1 MNLWTL
7 PYTTFID
14 TAVFKAKHKMARVPA
29 DAKALI
35 EYCIA
40 KQPVQPERILPSG
53 KTIEHAAQEGYVF
66 AEKPTQALK
75 GMPTS
80 VPFFLLY
87 HWLQN
92 NTRVF
97 GCAAHLFKFSWNDPT
112 ATGVAAWEIFNVKY
126 TAFKLTLL
134 TSEHTKTVP
143 LCKLLAN
150 INYCHCYN
158 AFLGTFHSGALFGD
172 ECKVYSV
179 QPRPTTP
186 VRHLQQF
193 PACFDGNMQSNFMTS
208 MIDESQHPSSYMD
221 TVCLNG
227 KNPTGIDAFYWLSE
241 NVIEFQQ
248 YKANDDDSQNPKL
261 TQADL
266 DNEYQKAEALFT
278 KYLAK
283 SDLKFVFGL
292 ISNRSAE
299 ANLTLK
305 PNMYVVHKG
314 NMEKYYGHSFASVAQ
329 IKCKLLHIYYRF

>member
-1 MNLWTL
+1 MASNPDNSYLAGWQCAGAFRQCVADMLNPPRAFDYLMMGIQAYFSQAKHKKMNLWTL
-7 PYTTFID
+7 PYATFID
-14 TAVFKAKHKMARVPA
+14 EVVFKADSKMAVVPVA
-29 DAKALI
+29 DAKILI
-35 EYCIA
+35 EYCITR
-40 KQPVQPERILPSG
+40 KLVRPEHVLPSG
-53 KTIEHAAQEGYVF
+53 KTIARASQEGYVF
-66 AEKPTQALK
+66 AAEPKQD
-75 GMPTS
+75 GMPVA

-87 HWLQN
+87 YWLQN
-92 NTRVF
+92 DPRAF
-97 GCAAHLFKFSWNDPT
+97 GCAAHLFKFSWNNPT

-227 KNPTGIDAFYWLSE
+227 KNTPGIDAFYWLSE
-241 NVIEFQQ
+241 NV
-248 YKANDDDSQNPKL
+248 S
-261 TQADL
+261 
-266 DNEYQKAEALFT
+266 
-278 KYLAK
+278 
-283 SDLKFVFGL
+283 
-292 ISNRSAE
+292 
-299 ANLTLK
+299 TL
-305 PNMYVVHKG
+305 
-314 NMEKYYGHSFASVAQ
+314 
-329 IKCKLLHIYYRF
+329 R